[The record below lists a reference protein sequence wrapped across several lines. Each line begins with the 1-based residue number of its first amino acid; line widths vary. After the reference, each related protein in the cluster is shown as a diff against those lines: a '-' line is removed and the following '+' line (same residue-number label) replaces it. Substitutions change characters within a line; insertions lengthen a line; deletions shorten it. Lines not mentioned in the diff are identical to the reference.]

1 MLKTSGRREQLLSE
15 YLKLENKVPNDVVAT
30 WFQSEV
36 KRRGLEERFVTVFDV
51 AGWAM
56 MPEILQSYRVGMDAY
71 DPSVRLM
78 KKIWKFGDMNM
89 MHPRN
94 LSARER
100 NCSSAL
106 FYRREAID
114 QTKGNNSGEDKT
126 SK

>member
-1 MLKTSGRREQLLSE
+1 MCIRDSCNRAVFNSQREGGLLYFFDRHVRPMLKTSGRREQLLSE

-78 KKIWKFGDMNM
+78 KKFG
-89 MHPRN
+89 
-94 LSARER
+94 
-100 NCSSAL
+100 SSV
-106 FYRREAID
+106 
-114 QTKGNNSGEDKT
+114 T
-126 SK
+126 

>member
-71 DPSVRLM
+71 DPGVRLM
-78 KKIWKFGDMNM
+78 KKFG
-89 MHPRN
+89 
-94 LSARER
+94 
-100 NCSSAL
+100 SSV
-106 FYRREAID
+106 
-114 QTKGNNSGEDKT
+114 T
-126 SK
+126 